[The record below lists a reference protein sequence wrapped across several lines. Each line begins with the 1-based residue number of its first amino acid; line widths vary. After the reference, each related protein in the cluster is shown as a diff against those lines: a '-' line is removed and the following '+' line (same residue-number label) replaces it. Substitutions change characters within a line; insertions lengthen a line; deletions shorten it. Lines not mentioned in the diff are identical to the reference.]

1 MGDGV
6 RRSIDVTVLA
16 LVALSTAL
24 QVVAL
29 VVRSDAIAEGTT
41 GRQVFSTV
49 EMLLVVLLAWQ
60 GWRIIGWA
68 RAADRGLLV
77 ERTAVWCFVSLVL
90 CGLGDLVNRNYLEQS
105 FQWDDVIRHSYLITA
120 IWFFLPGYAVI
131 IGVNRM
137 VTRSA
142 VSRRFAAAT
151 AVVAAAAGA
160 LAFAADHVSG
170 MGRYPATMIPVYSM
184 VLGVLAG
191 STTWLVKAFG
201 WRPSA
206 VVVIGCLLALV
217 ADALIGRFWIA
228 TDHFPTIEHANWIIY
243 FVSLAMI
250 QQLPFLVAVA
260 VAVADADADAAP
272 LPVA

>member
-6 RRSIDVTVLA
+6 RRSINGVVLA
-16 LVALSTAL
+16 LVAVSTVM

-29 VVRSDAIAEGTT
+29 VVRSDAIAGGTT

-68 RAADRGLLV
+68 RAMGRGVLV

-90 CGLGDLVNRNYLEQS
+90 CALGDLVNRNYLRQY
-105 FQWDDVIRHSYLITA
+105 FQWDGVIRHSYLITA

-131 IGVNRM
+131 VGVNRM

-142 VSRRFAAAT
+142 VSRRFAVVT
-151 AVVAAAAGA
+151 AVVAAALGA
-160 LAFAADHVSG
+160 IAFAADHVAG
-170 MGRYPATMIPVYSM
+170 MGRYPATMIPLYSM
-184 VLGVLAG
+184 VLAVLAG
-191 STTWLVKAFG
+191 STIWLVKTFG

-206 VVVIGCLLALV
+206 VVVIGCLLAPV
-217 ADALIGRFWIA
+217 ADALIGKFWIA
-228 TDHFPTIEHANWIIY
+228 SDHFPTIEHANWIIY
-243 FVSLAMI
+243 FASLAMI
-250 QQLPFLVAVA
+250 QQLTFLVA
-260 VAVADADADAAP
+260 DAADS
-272 LPVA
+272 